1 MAKRKSC
8 ISSAGKIIDE
18 MVNDFDE
25 WLSSRSL
32 RPAIKTI
39 TYNMLK
45 VSKEELSGY
54 NKVDSEEMQLAIK
67 EFSKHLTQK
76 YTRLFIKNLKNLT
89 SNGKK
94 TEALDIINDLFDI
107 GNEE

>member
-1 MAKRKSC
+1 MAKRKEC
-8 ISSAGKIIDE
+8 VHSAKNILDE
-18 MVNDFDE
+18 MVSEFDE

-32 RPAIKTI
+32 RPAIKAI

-45 VSKEELSGY
+45 VSKQELSGY
-54 NKVDSEEMQLAIK
+54 NKVDSEEMQLAIQ

-94 TEALDIINDLFDI
+94 TEALDIVNDLFDI
-107 GNEE
+107 GEQ